1 MTTRRI
7 LVVDDDANMVQTLC
21 DILEMRG
28 WETVRAFNG
37 LEAVKQAAD
46 TKVNVV
52 LMDVKMP
59 QMNGVE
65 ALQQMKKANPAIR
78 IILMTA
84 YAAPD
89 LLAQAE
95 EAGVVRIM
103 RKPIDL
109 PSVMALLDAA
119 SKGARSVLVVDD
131 DTAYLRT
138 ISDLLSRQG
147 IIVMQARTLA
157 EALERFERQP
167 PAAVLIDLKLDG
179 INMSEHLLAFREM
192 SPGVLL
198 VLHSGYVEELARAVE
213 GAPEGLIAAAFTKP
227 MAVDRLLEF
236 LDGHRGN

>member
-1 MTTRRI
+1 VTARRI
-7 LVVDDDANMVQTLC
+7 LVVDDDPNMVQTLC

-37 LEAVKQAAD
+37 LEAVRQAAD
-46 TKVNVV
+46 KKVDVV

-65 ALQQMKKANPAIR
+65 ALQQMKKTNPAIR

-95 EAGVVRIM
+95 EAGVVSIM

-109 PSVMALLDAA
+109 PSVLTLLEAA

-131 DTAYLRT
+131 DAAYLRT
-138 ISDLLSRQG
+138 MSDLLSRHG

-167 PAAVLIDLKLDG
+167 PAAVLIDLRLDG

-213 GAPEGLIAAAFTKP
+213 GAPQGLIAAAFTKP
-227 MAVDRLLEF
+227 MAVERLLEF
-236 LDGHRGN
+236 LDGHGRS